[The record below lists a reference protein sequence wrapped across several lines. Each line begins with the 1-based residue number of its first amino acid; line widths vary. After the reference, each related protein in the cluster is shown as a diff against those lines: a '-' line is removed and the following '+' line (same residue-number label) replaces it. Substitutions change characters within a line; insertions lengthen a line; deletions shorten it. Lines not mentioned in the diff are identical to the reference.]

1 MHNCIASETLH
12 DHLKLKD
19 LPLATTPGG
28 REFCL
33 KALHPSDH
41 TIAGARLPGGVRRS
55 TVVTCD
61 YVFDCEPLNGAV
73 TLHLLP
79 HPIVPVLRMDQANE
93 VKRFARL
100 TNPVFNGEFE
110 TGSTTADFND
120 TEAVLLRFIETVE
133 AYRITAM
140 SATCELIAPAL
151 ANQGTVVAAQYTNA
165 PQLVMPLSGASA
177 QEAGAVGR
185 IYEFPPLESRVLLG
199 TVAYNSVA
207 KDGVYMPLK
216 LTSLDWKFTNDA
228 AVGGCFMPVT
238 TQLPGKI
245 VPFPDVALPFTTLGV
260 VPPYCTTNFGEIF
273 FRGLAPEGAIV
284 RVRVR
289 QCLEIIP
296 FPGTQYAPFVAAP
309 LPPDE
314 LARRMYIEVAGR
326 MEDAYPA
333 SYNDWGWL
341 RDHVIDIAKKVL
353 PYVDPVLSALSV
365 VPGVGTAAGIAK
377 MLLPGVTAAVHTID
391 DYVTAKKARKKKAK
405 NSAASVEPRPAQR
418 GPKFRVRNAPS
429 IPRRR

>member
-1 MHNCIASETLH
+1 
-12 DHLKLKD
+12 
-19 LPLATTPGG
+19 
-28 REFCL
+28 
-33 KALHPSDH
+33 
-41 TIAGARLPGGVRRS
+41 
-55 TVVTCD
+55 
-61 YVFDCEPLNGAV
+61 
-73 TLHLLP
+73 
-79 HPIVPVLRMDQANE
+79 
-93 VKRFARL
+93 
-100 TNPVFNGEFE
+100 
-110 TGSTTADFND
+110 
-120 TEAVLLRFIETVE
+120 
-133 AYRITAM
+133 
-140 SATCELIAPAL
+140 
-151 ANQGTVVAAQYTNA
+151 
-165 PQLVMPLSGASA
+165 
-177 QEAGAVGR
+177 
-185 IYEFPPLESRVLLG
+185 
-199 TVAYNSVA
+199 
-207 KDGVYMPLK
+207 MPLK

-296 FPGTQYAPFVAAP
+296 FPGTQYAPFVVAP

-314 LARRMYIEVAGR
+314 LARRMYTEVAGK

-391 DYVTAKKARKKKAK
+391 DYVTAKKARKRKKSK

-418 GPKFRVRNAPS
+418 GPRFVVRNAPS